1 MRALFNAGR
10 ILLSII
16 WPFFLLTLAIAIVAN
31 SLWFY
36 ESEFKKLDVISRT
49 GLEEE
54 ELKEV
59 ASEFI
64 NYFKSDEENLELTVI
79 RDGEP
84 VELLTEREILHMK
97 DVKALIRLDYSVLL
111 GSSIYLIGFGLFCF
125 FQQRRRELAMSFV
138 WGSVLTIAIIIFLGL
153 AVATSFDWFFLNLHL
168 ISFSNDLWLLS
179 PQDYLIRLFPETF
192 FRDASLLVT
201 VIIAGLAVLAGVLG
215 ALYSSRH
222 PRDILSLQ
230 M

>member
-1 MRALFNAGR
+1 
-10 ILLSII
+10 
-16 WPFFLLTLAIAIVAN
+16 
-31 SLWFY
+31 
-36 ESEFKKLDVISRT
+36 
-49 GLEEE
+49 
-54 ELKEV
+54 V

-125 FQQRRRELAMSFV
+125 FQKRRRELAMSFV

-153 AVATSFDWFFLNLHL
+153 AVVIVL
-168 ISFSNDLWLLS
+168 ISAGFNS
-179 PQDYLIRLFPETF
+179 I
-192 FRDASLLVT
+192 DAEAGESLV
-201 VIIAGLAVLAGVLG
+201 AKE
-215 ALYSSRH
+215 S
-222 PRDILSLQ
+222 
-230 M
+230 